1 MTTFSTIR
9 KKKSL
14 KCKIGEE
21 GRQKTKKKK
30 KKKKRR
36 RYNFNWKIKS
46 IYGQNMVG

>member
-30 KKKKRR
+30 KKKKEEDIILIG
-36 RYNFNWKIKS
+36 K
-46 IYGQNMVG
+46 